1 MSHPYAREGNEQQ
14 QEPAISLPLARLSL
28 RLQRFK
34 RRVVLYY
41 YCYYYYYYYPAA
53 GRFTVCS
60 PILSE
65 QEVSRVQRR
74 RVPP

>member
-41 YCYYYYYYYPAA
+41 YCYYYYYY
-53 GRFTVCS
+53 
-60 PILSE
+60 
-65 QEVSRVQRR
+65 
-74 RVPP
+74 